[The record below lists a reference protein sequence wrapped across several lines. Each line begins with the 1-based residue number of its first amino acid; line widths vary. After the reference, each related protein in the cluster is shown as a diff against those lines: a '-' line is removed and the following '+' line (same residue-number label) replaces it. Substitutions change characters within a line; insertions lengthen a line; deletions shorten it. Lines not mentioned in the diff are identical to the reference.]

1 MEIQKTTVSD
11 RKDGKARI
19 EIQISDKK
27 ELEQSEQS
35 VVLSVLIDC
44 DDAAYL
50 LEWMQS
56 NALTAASYLIG
67 EVAERCERKPVG
79 PDRYALPKG

>member
-1 MEIQKTTVSD
+1 MMEIQKTTVSE

-27 ELEQSEQS
+27 ELDQSEQS

-44 DDAAYL
+44 DDAAYR
-50 LEWMQS
+50 LEWLQS
-56 NALTAASYLIG
+56 HALTIASGLIG
-67 EVAERCERKPVG
+67 EVADKCER
-79 PDRYALPKG
+79 ALSRSR

>member
-1 MEIQKTTVSD
+1 MMEIQKTTVSD
-11 RKDGKARI
+11 RKNGRACI

-27 ELEQSEQS
+27 DLDQSEQS

-44 DDAAYL
+44 DEAAYF

-56 NALTAASYLIG
+56 SALTAASGLIG
-67 EVAERCERKPVG
+67 EVAQRCERAVSRRK
-79 PDRYALPKG
+79 

>member
-1 MEIQKTTVSD
+1 MMEIQKTTVSD
-11 RKDGKARI
+11 RQDGKARI
-19 EIQISDKK
+19 EMQISDK
-27 ELEQSEQS
+27 EDLEKSQQS

-56 NALTAASYLIG
+56 HALTSASNLIG
-67 EVAERCERKPVG
+67 EVAQRCERAVSRRK
-79 PDRYALPKG
+79 

>member
-1 MEIQKTTVSD
+1 MMEIQKTTVSE

-27 ELEQSEQS
+27 ELDQSEQS

-44 DDAAYL
+44 DDSAYR
-50 LEWMQS
+50 LEWLQS
-56 NALTAASYLIG
+56 HALTSASNLIG
-67 EVAERCERKPVG
+67 EVAERCERAISRSK
-79 PDRYALPKG
+79 R